1 MTEWIEINRLGVLI
15 AGVFLIAWSIQLIY
29 LFLYFLKSVQT
40 SKKEKST
47 ALPPVSVVIC
57 ARNEENNLMQHIPF
71 IMEQDYPK
79 FELVVVNDSS
89 WDDTENILKALSLRY
104 PTIKIV
110 NLDEE
115 KQNIQGKKFA
125 LTLGIKAA
133 QYEVLLLTDA
143 DCVPSSNQWIRQ
155 MSSAMQDKVQL
166 VLGVS
171 PYKRYDG
178 WLNRIIRFDTLMIV
192 AHYIGFARAGK
203 AYMGVG
209 RNMMYN
215 KELFFSVGG
224 FKSHYSIA
232 GGDDDLFVNQ
242 VANSRNTAT
251 VVHPDAQTISEP
263 KKTWGEWFVQ
273 KRRHFTTAPF
283 YKANH
288 RKMLLLWPLS
298 YFIMMMSFGASFF
311 FLQTIALLVSGLL
324 LVRYI
329 VQIAIL
335 HRVSKRLNQA
345 ADLAWLSPVLELH
358 LHLLNFWLYLVNLIR
373 KPQKWN

>member
-1 MTEWIEINRLGVLI
+1 MAEWIELNRWGLLI
-15 AGVFLIAWSIQLIY
+15 AGVFLLAWSIQLIY
-29 LFLYFLKSVQT
+29 LFVYFLKSVQT
-40 SKKEKST
+40 SKKETTHK
-47 ALPPVSVVIC
+47 LPPVSVVIC
-57 ARNEENNLMQHIPF
+57 ARNEENNLMQHVPF

-104 PTIKIV
+104 PNIKIV

-133 QYEVLLLTDA
+133 QYDLLLLTDA
-143 DCVPSSNQWIRQ
+143 DCMPSSDQWIRQ
-155 MSSAMQDKVQL
+155 MCSQVDGKIQL

-171 PYKRYDG
+171 PYKKYDG
-178 WLNRIIRFDTLMIV
+178 WLNRIIRFDTLMII
-192 AHYIGFARAGK
+192 AHYVGFSKAGK
-203 AYMGVG
+203 TYMGVG

-232 GGDDDLFVNQ
+232 SGDDDLFVNQ

-251 VVHPDAQTISEP
+251 VVDLDSQTMSEP
-263 KKTWGEWFVQ
+263 KRTWSEWFIQ
-273 KRRHFTTAPF
+273 KRRHFTTSPL
-283 YKANH
+283 YKSAHKN
-288 RKMLLLWPLS
+288 MLLLWPAS
-298 YFIMMMSFGASFF
+298 YFVMMFAFGSSFF
-311 FLQTIALLVSGLL
+311 FLQTIALLVSALL

-335 HRVSKRLNQA
+335 HRVSKQLKQA
-345 ADLAWLSPVLELH
+345 ADLAWLAPVLELH
-358 LHLLNFWLYLVNLIR
+358 LHLLNLWLYLVNLVR